1 MSAVANQIS
10 QASPQMP
17 VGGLQKVWGVLGGGG
32 VSGTPRQSEIVRHHL
47 ATVWSQLVSAPRY
60 AMVTTMTMAVVLSLC
75 VTGVLV
81 IDNTRRILEH
91 ARSSVGLTVF
101 LQDDAK
107 GEEARK
113 LLSEYFRADAR
124 ISSARF
130 ESKEEALEVLR
141 SETPAVSA
149 LLEGLDARNPL
160 PSSFSVRVV
169 ESESTPGIYQELRQ
183 RFQDFPGVELVQ
195 YNNSLLGE
203 LSDALRLLTWLGGVS
218 VIGMLLVAS
227 FIVALTIVI
236 SVDRRREEI
245 VIMRLVGATER
256 FIRTPFILE
265 GIVKGVCGGV
275 LGIVATF
282 VGFRVARGLLEHA
295 LPFVPIWNRV
305 AFLPWWLVGAVLLV
319 VAFVGGVASL
329 AAVRRAI
336 TPMDA

>member
-10 QASPQMP
+10 QSSQRIAP
-17 VGGLQKVWGVLGGGG
+17 GGLKKVWGVQGGRA
-32 VSGTPRQSEIVRHHL
+32 SSADLRRREIVRHHV
-47 ATVWSQLVSAPRY
+47 AAVWSQLINSPRY
-60 AMVTTMTMAVVLSLC
+60 ALVTTLIMAVVLSLC

-91 ARSSVGLTVF
+91 ARSSVGLTIF
-101 LQDDAK
+101 LRDDAS

-113 LLSEYFRADAR
+113 LLVEYFRADAR
-124 ISSARF
+124 VASARF

-149 LLEGLDARNPL
+149 LLQGLDARNPL

-169 ESESTPGIYQELRQ
+169 ESESTPAIYQELRQ
-183 RFQDFPGVELVQ
+183 RFQEFPGVELVQ

-203 LSDALRLLTWLGGVS
+203 LSDALHLLTWLGGVS
-218 VIGMLLVAS
+218 VVGMLLVAS

-265 GIVKGVCGGV
+265 GMVKGVCGGIF
-275 LGIVATF
+275 GIVATF
-282 VGFRVARGLLEHA
+282 FGFQLARGVFEST
-295 LPFVPIWNRV
+295 LPFVPIWDRV
-305 AFLPWWLVGAVLLV
+305 EFLPWWLVAGVLLV
-319 VAFVGGVASL
+319 VAIVGGVASL
-329 AAVRRAI
+329 VAVRRAI